1 MESEQEW
8 PEMSCQELGARSAAM
23 RSMLVSATSE
33 GPKKGRNFHGGQA
46 RLMASSRWKAI
57 QILAWRSGSRLR
69 HYQG

>member
-33 GPKKGRNFHGGQA
+33 DPKKGRNFHGGQA
-46 RLMASSRWKAI
+46 RLMASS
-57 QILAWRSGSRLR
+57 
-69 HYQG
+69 